1 MIPNFGSIFGV
12 PLVNDRVTTFTYTPP
27 AGTPMKAL
35 LISDCHIGARV
46 QVDVAINLFIDSLN
60 ALIANE
66 NPTVLF
72 ILGDLVDGTQTEE
85 VFKTVLLQLT
95 KIPLPIYVIGGN
107 HDRKYFQLVSWP
119 TNTNVTISEALAI
132 QLTAELNGRPPIKV
146 FLAHDLL
153 NNYRVRDPHAF
164 FFADWIKQAAKA
176 YIKSDDWLI
185 IGHTHTGLISHSSRI
200 ACIDQFA
207 PEIKVFGYATLQF
220 NSDLVISIKNSL
232 KSSQ

>member
-1 MIPNFGSIFGV
+1 MNPNFGSIFGV

-27 AGTPMKAL
+27 SSEPMKAL
-35 LISDCHIGARV
+35 MISDCHIGARV

-72 ILGDLVDGTQTEE
+72 ILGDLVDGTQTED
-85 VFKTVLLQLT
+85 VFKAVLVQLT
-95 KIPLPIYVIGGN
+95 KIDLPIYVIGGN
-107 HDRKYFQLVSWP
+107 HDRKFFSLINWP
-119 TNTNVTISEALAI
+119 SNTNVTISEALAI
-132 QLTAELNGRPPIKV
+132 QLTAQLPGRPDIKV

-164 FFADWIKQAAKA
+164 FFADWIKQGAKN
-176 YIKSDDWLI
+176 YIKPEDWLI
-185 IGHTHTGLISHSSRI
+185 IGHTHTGLMSHASRI
-200 ACIDQFA
+200 ACIDQFS

-220 NSDLVISIKNSL
+220 NSDFVLSIKNSL